1 MKARQQKTTT
11 FKEKIMGIKDK
22 INFRQPKYMLPA
34 IIYLPLLF
42 FGYFLCRF
50 FNTEKADVNN
60 KMQTTEYYNDKLPDA
75 NLKGDGIGDKYSNMV
90 NNFGKIKDE
99 SAVENI
105 ERGNEDQKE
114 EYKSQYSDAEVAAMD
129 QQSEEAR
136 QSMERLRKLQEQIKA
151 QQAKDENATGT
162 RTDGNTEDEEQTL
175 ENLRK
180 ALEEARNEGA
190 AHVGTK
196 NDDTDEQSGAPDRK
210 TRKNG
215 GEDKKVVNEHSVN
228 EISDEAKAE
237 EVVKKQKETS
247 DYFNTIVSNEP
258 EQKLIRA
265 IVDEDVKAVDGSR
278 VRLRL
283 LDDIDIGER
292 TIAKGNYLYCTL
304 SGFGQ
309 QRVKGTVKSV
319 LVNDELVKVNLSIYD
334 TDGLE
339 GLYVPKSSF
348 SETAKDIASGTVSQS
363 MNFNDGTS
371 TSTTGRWGMQALQNA
386 YQKATNALSK
396 NIRKNKV
403 KVKYGTQV
411 YLINSREKRN

>member
-1 MKARQQKTTT
+1 
-11 FKEKIMGIKDK
+11 
-22 INFRQPKYMLPA
+22 MLPA

-42 FGYFLCRF
+42 FGYFFFRF
-50 FNTEKADVNN
+50 FDTEKAEVNN
-60 KMQTTEYYNDKLPDA
+60 KMETTEYYNDKLPDA

-105 ERGNEDQKE
+105 ERGGEDQKE

-129 QQSEEAR
+129 QQSDEAQ
-136 QSMERLRKLQEQIKA
+136 QSMERLRRLQTQIKE
-151 QQAKDENATGT
+151 QQTKDENLASNHSN
-162 RTDGNTEDEEQTL
+162 GNTEDEEQTL

-180 ALEEARNEGA
+180 ALEEAKNEGKSHA
-190 AHVGTK
+190 GMVNEDAEEQPTHTNRITK
-196 NDDTDEQSGAPDRK
+196 K
-210 TRKNG
+210 K
-215 GEDKKVVNEHSVN
+215 GEDEKVVNEHSVS
-228 EISDEAKAE
+228 EISEDAKAE

-247 DYFNTIVSNEP
+247 DYFNTIVANEP
-258 EQKLIRA
+258 EHKLIRA

-283 LDDIDIGER
+283 LDDIDVGDR

-304 SGFGQ
+304 NGFGQ
-309 QRVKGTVKSV
+309 QRVKGSVKSI

-348 SETAKDIASGTVSQS
+348 SETTKDIVSGTVSQN
-363 MNFNDGTS
+363 MNFNDGS
-371 TSTTGRWGMQALQNA
+371 
-386 YQKATNALSK
+386 
-396 NIRKNKV
+396 
-403 KVKYGTQV
+403 TQV
-411 YLINSREKRN
+411 RQADGVCKLCRMLTRKQPMLCPRTSAKIRSRLNTVHRCI

>member
-1 MKARQQKTTT
+1 
-11 FKEKIMGIKDK
+11 
-22 INFRQPKYMLPA
+22 
-34 IIYLPLLF
+34 
-42 FGYFLCRF
+42 
-50 FNTEKADVNN
+50 
-60 KMQTTEYYNDKLPDA
+60 MQTTEYYNDKLPDA

-114 EYKSQYSDAEVAAMD
+114 EYNSQYSDAEVAAMD
-129 QQSEEAR
+129 QQSDEAQ
-136 QSMERLRKLQEQIKA
+136 QSMERLRRLQAQIKE
-151 QQAKDENATGT
+151 QQAKDENVTGS
-162 RTDGNTEDEEQTL
+162 RISGNTEDEEQTL

-180 ALEEARNEGA
+180 ALEEAQNEGKS
-190 AHVGTK
+190 HVGTTEGSSEEYHNQSAQKVKK
-196 NDDTDEQSGAPDRK
+196 ND
-210 TRKNG
+210 N
-215 GEDKKVVNEHSVN
+215 EDKKVVNEHSVS
-228 EISDEAKAE
+228 EISEDAKAE

-258 EQKLIRA
+258 EHKLIRA

-283 LDDIDIGER
+283 LDDIDIGDR

-304 SGFGQ
+304 NGFGQ

-348 SETAKDIASGTVSQS
+348 SETAKDIVSGTVSQN
-363 MNFNDGTS
+363 MNINDGSS
-371 TSTTGRWGMQALQNA
+371 TSSTGKWGMQALQNA
-386 YQKATNALSK
+386 YQKQPMPYPRTFER
-396 NIRKNKV
+396 IR
-403 KVKYGTQV
+403 
-411 YLINSREKRN
+411 LR

>member
-1 MKARQQKTTT
+1 
-11 FKEKIMGIKDK
+11 MGIIDK

-42 FGYFLCRF
+42 FGYFFFRF
-50 FNTEKADVNN
+50 FDTEKAEVNN

-105 ERGNEDQKE
+105 ERGNEEQKE

-129 QQSEEAR
+129 QQSDEAQ

-151 QQAKDENATGT
+151 QQAKDESATDS
-162 RTDGNTEDEEQTL
+162 RTGGNTEDEEQTL

-180 ALEEARNEGA
+180 ALEEAQNEGK
-190 AHVGTK
+190 AHVGTANADTNEHPEQQNQQVK
-196 NDDTDEQSGAPDRK
+196 NKDHE
-210 TRKNG
+210 N
-215 GEDKKVVNEHSVN
+215 KKVVNEHSVN
-228 EISDEAKAE
+228 EISEEAKAE

-258 EQKLIRA
+258 EHKLIRA

-283 LDDIDIGER
+283 LDDINIGDR

-304 SGFGQ
+304 NGFGQ
-309 QRVKGTVKSV
+309 QRVKGAVKSV

-348 SETAKDIASGTVSQS
+348 SETAKDIASGTVSQN
-363 MNFNDGTS
+363 MNINDGTT
-371 TSTTGRWGMQALQNA
+371 TSSTGRWGMQALQNA
-386 YQKATNALSK
+386 DQKASNALSK